1 MDKFTIDWER
11 FNKQVREQI
20 EVTKDELFKS
30 AISNAMKSKQIYHIR
45 AEAIRPN
52 ELLYDKNGLAV
63 AIKTKGK
70 LLAIIEG
77 EE

>member
-1 MDKFTIDWER
+1 MKNFPLLPAYR
-11 FNKQVREQI
+11 L
-20 EVTKDELFKS
+20 TKTDSWGGIITK
-30 AISNAMKSKQIYHIR
+30 R
-45 AEAIRPN
+45 AEPIRPN
-52 ELLYDKNGLAV
+52 ELLYDDKGQPV